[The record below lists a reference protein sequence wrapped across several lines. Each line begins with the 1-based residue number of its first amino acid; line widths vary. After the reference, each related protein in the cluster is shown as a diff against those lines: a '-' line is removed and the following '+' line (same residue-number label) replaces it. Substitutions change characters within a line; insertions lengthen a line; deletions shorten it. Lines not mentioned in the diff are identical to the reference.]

1 MQNHMTHPSI
11 LQDMTG
17 TVGPVLPVLS
27 FRLEAVPE
35 MNYSPTADLPAGEVC
50 VKGPSVFKG
59 YYKMDD
65 KTKEVL
71 EDDGW

>member
-1 MQNHMTHPSI
+1 MTHPSI